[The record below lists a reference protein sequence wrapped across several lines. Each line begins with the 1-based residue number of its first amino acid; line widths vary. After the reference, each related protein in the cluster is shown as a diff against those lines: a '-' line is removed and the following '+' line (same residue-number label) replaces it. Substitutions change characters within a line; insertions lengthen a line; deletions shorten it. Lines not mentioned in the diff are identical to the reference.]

1 MNLLRRLNPRY
12 SIWALFIYAALLVL
26 GTYNPTRISVWHWL
40 TQAQDWPRMWPVYM
54 VTGLVVVGLW
64 ILFLTSVRKSLSYSG
79 IALITVIVALL
90 AYIPLHFNAMT
101 ASSSSIT
108 WLVLWG
114 LIVVIGFGGSFARI
128 RFRLFGHRSVDAVQ
142 GDTIHVEEM
151 AEH

>member
-1 MNLLRRLNPRY
+1 
-12 SIWALFIYAALLVL
+12 
-26 GTYNPTRISVWHWL
+26 
-40 TQAQDWPRMWPVYM
+40 MWPVYV
-54 VTGLVVVGLW
+54 VTGLVVAGLW

-101 ASSSSIT
+101 ASSISIT
-108 WLVLWG
+108 WLVLLG

-142 GDTIHVEEM
+142 GDTINVEEM

>member
-26 GTYNPTRISVWHWL
+26 GTYNPTRVSVWHWL
-40 TQAQDWPRMWPVYM
+40 TQAQDWPRMWPVY
-54 VTGLVVVGLW
+54 VAVALVLVGLW

-79 IALITVIVALL
+79 IVLITVIVGLL
-90 AYIPLHFNAMT
+90 AYIPLHFEAMT
-101 ASSSSIT
+101 ANRTSIT
-108 WLVLWG
+108 WLVLSG

-128 RFRLFGHRSVDAVQ
+128 RFRLFGHRSVDTVQ
-142 GDTIHVEEM
+142 GDSINVEEM